1 MAKVTWRQAPK
12 DSPIF
17 TGKPVISSGNAPDTS
32 IAGIMVAASVVA
44 TMLLVG
50 ACSGSEAGLP
60 AGAVEVDTDLY
71 MVPLDDGEG
80 PCRMWRMYS
89 PTLMTTQVIHYQKSD
104 GGFAMSK
111 TKAGCN

>member
-44 TMLLVG
+44 TMLLVAHALAVRQG
-50 ACSGSEAGLP
+50 FLRGL
-60 AGAVEVDTDLY
+60 
-71 MVPLDDGEG
+71 
-80 PCRMWRMYS
+80 
-89 PTLMTTQVIHYQKSD
+89 
-104 GGFAMSK
+104 
-111 TKAGCN
+111 